1 VGYEKSFQKTT
12 IDFLLSCPTS
22 SEDFVSRSVIAK
34 NTQEEELDTKE
45 NTVDASLVFIKIT
58 RLRPQKCFGTTL
70 GICSW
75 LVSSVPLRRIAKAG

>member
-1 VGYEKSFQKTT
+1 VGHEKSFQKTT

-45 NTVDASLVFIKIT
+45 NTVDASLVFIFKNEELTANIEEAE
-58 RLRPQKCFGTTL
+58 
-70 GICSW
+70 I
-75 LVSSVPLRRIAKAG
+75 RRCV